1 MGKLKDKWKSVR
13 FRLFIVLCIVIMFLV
28 ICLVTI
34 NSLIL
39 GNFYLY
45 SKTNTIKDVYQKIYD
60 YCKNTI
66 TDSLK
71 FYLYIHIV
79 PKEIN
84 PYGHDKYYV
93 GITSRHPKIRWMNGL
108 GYKTQMFYRA
118 IEKYGWD
125 NIEHK
130 IIASNLNQTEAEEL
144 EKEIILYLKSN
155 QPEYG
160 YNIASG
166 GMFVGGHCVKIA
178 QYDLNGNFI
187 K

>member
-1 MGKLKDKWKSVR
+1 MENK
-13 FRLFIVLCIVIMFLV
+13 FLSPE
-28 ICLVTI
+28 I
-34 NSLIL
+34 N
-39 GNFYLY
+39 
-45 SKTNTIKDVYQKIYD
+45 QKIYD

-144 EKEIILYLKSN
+144 EKRNYFIFEI
-155 QPEYG
+155 
-160 YNIASG
+160 
-166 GMFVGGHCVKIA
+166 
-178 QYDLNGNFI
+178 
-187 K
+187 

>member
-1 MGKLKDKWKSVR
+1 MENK
-13 FRLFIVLCIVIMFLV
+13 FLSPE
-28 ICLVTI
+28 I
-34 NSLIL
+34 N
-39 GNFYLY
+39 
-45 SKTNTIKDVYQKIYD
+45 QKIYD

-84 PYGHDKYYV
+84 SYGHDKYYV

-118 IEKYGWD
+118 IEKYGWN

-130 IIASNLNQTEAEEL
+130 IIASDLSQTEAEEL

-166 GMFVGGHCVKIA
+166 GMFVGGHCVKL
-178 QYDLNGNFI
+178 LNMT
-187 K
+187 